1 MLFGRDLQDGGDGL
15 HVGVDGVAD
24 HLRDELIDQDNG
36 DVVSSQE
43 APAEPPTDLLYLI
56 LMLAYLNLCLFN
68 IKVYLFIMFCLF
80 CSATQPN

>member
-24 HLRDELIDQDNG
+24 HLCDELVDQDDG

-43 APAEPPTDLLYLI
+43 APAERET
-56 LMLAYLNLCLFN
+56 
-68 IKVYLFIMFCLF
+68 
-80 CSATQPN
+80 SAPNDPHIYYNVLKT